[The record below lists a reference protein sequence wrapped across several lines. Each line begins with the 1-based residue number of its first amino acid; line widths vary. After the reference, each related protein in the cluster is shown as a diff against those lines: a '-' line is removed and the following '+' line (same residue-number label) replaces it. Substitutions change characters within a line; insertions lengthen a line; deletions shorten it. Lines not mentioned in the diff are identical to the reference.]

1 MLNTGNLEG
10 ANQPWGKKRNTMSM
24 SDSEKAGKPTDEA
37 SSKVTMRMEK
47 QLCQKQDRESAPTLM
62 PVCHTATL
70 SSYVSLG

>member
-1 MLNTGNLEG
+1 
-10 ANQPWGKKRNTMSM
+10 MSM